1 MLDPTPQEVTP
12 TKLLELDTPPT
23 IPIHS
28 EYEDVIFIRKM
39 HQLVASDDG
48 FAELAL
54 LQDYLVSQRLSPQ
67 MTELVTTGMT
77 RVMAML
83 FAFNGNTAM
92 KIMNYMSNTDL
103 LVPYLREH
111 PEEWKLIQ
119 DGIRSVILGS
129 DVLSQMLESDVGA

>member
-12 TKLLELDTPPT
+12 AKLLELDTPPT

-92 KIMNYMSNTDL
+92 MIMKYMTSTDL